1 MTRHIGE
8 NSLVHKMK
16 IGHRRLVAAAAL
28 VVFGLAHEQSWAAQP
43 PNLSGVYFNTHPAK
57 ELEIVGGGAP
67 PLTAAG
73 KAALAANA
81 PEVGESKIP
90 PAGQNME
97 ACLPD
102 GPTRILQQPY
112 PMEIVQKGDTLLLI
126 WEHNHVSEQVY
137 MNEKPD
143 PERDWAYMGNSVGHW
158 DGSTLVVETSQFNDM
173 TFLDDNG
180 LPHTDTLQVQRRIRL
195 LPEGKALEILATV
208 TDPEMYTKPWTVR
221 AVLPRR
227 TDVKIEEFICG
238 IRNWETR
245 YTRAR

>member
-1 MTRHIGE
+1 LGE
-8 NSLVHKMK
+8 QVVVRKMK
-16 IGHRRLVAAAAL
+16 IGQRLLVAAASLGVFAL
-28 VVFGLAHEQSWAAQP
+28 VHGQGWAAP
-43 PNLSGVYFNTHPAK
+43 APDLSGVYFNAHPPK
-57 ELEIVGGGAP
+57 TLQIVGGGAP

-81 PEVGESKIP
+81 PAVAKTKIP
-90 PAGQNME
+90 PAGQDME
-97 ACLPD
+97 ACLPV

-112 PMEIVQKGDTLLLI
+112 PMEIVQKGDVLLLI
-126 WEHNHVSEQVY
+126 WEQNHISEQVY
-137 MNEKPD
+137 FNDKPD
-143 PERDWAYMGNSVGHW
+143 PDADWAYMGNSFGHW
-158 DGSTLVVETSQFNDM
+158 NGSTLVVETSQFNTM

-180 LPHTDTLQVQRRIRL
+180 LPHSENLKVERRIRL
-195 LPEGKALEILATV
+195 LQGGKALEILATV

>member
-1 MTRHIGE
+1 
-8 NSLVHKMK
+8 MK
-16 IGHRRLVAAAAL
+16 TGHRLLVAAAIL
-28 VVFGLAHEQSWAAQP
+28 GGLGLAHGQARAASVP
-43 PNLSGVYFNTHPAK
+43 DLAGVYFNPHPPK
-57 ELEIVGGGAP
+57 TLQIVGGGAP

-81 PEVGESKIP
+81 PEVAKSKVP
-90 PAGQNME
+90 PAGQHME

-102 GPTRILQQPY
+102 GPTRILQEPY
-112 PMEIVQKGDTLLLI
+112 PMEIVQKGDTVLLI
-126 WEHNHVSEQVY
+126 WEHNHVNEQIY

-143 PERDWAYMGNSVGHW
+143 PQADWAYMGNSVGHW
-158 DGSTLVVETSQFNDM
+158 EGSTLVADTIQFNDM

-180 LPHTDTLQVQRRIRL
+180 LPHSENLKVQRRFRL
-195 LPEGKALEILATV
+195 LPGGKALEILATV

-227 TDVKIEEFICG
+227 TDVHIEEFICG